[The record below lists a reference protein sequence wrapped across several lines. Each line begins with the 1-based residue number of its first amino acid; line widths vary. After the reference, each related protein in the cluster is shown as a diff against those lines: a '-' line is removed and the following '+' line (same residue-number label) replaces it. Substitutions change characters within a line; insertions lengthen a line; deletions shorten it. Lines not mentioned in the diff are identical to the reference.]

1 MSPWRKS
8 SYSNTGGCVELAWR
22 KSSGSN
28 TGDCV
33 ELAWQK
39 SSFSSTDNCVE
50 LAWFAARDSKNVS
63 GPTLTFEPEQLAG
76 FIGAAKAGRFD
87 LRR

>member
-22 KSSGSN
+22 KSSFSN

-33 ELAWQK
+33 ELAW
-39 SSFSSTDNCVE
+39 S
-50 LAWFAARDSKNVS
+50 AARDSKNVS
-63 GPTLTFEPEQLAG
+63 GPTLTFAPDQLG
-76 FIGAAKAGRFD
+76 EFIGGAKAGRFD